1 MFLRYIFSRVLMLI
15 PVSISISV
23 VIFMIVHLLPG
34 DPIDNLIRIGSSPG
48 DRAVLVAKYG
58 LDQPLYTQYFRWM
71 GAMFQGDFGQ
81 AIVLRRP
88 VADLISQNLP
98 YSLALGALAFAFSS
112 IVGII
117 LGTISATTRSAVVEQ
132 FVRGFILLGSTVPGF
147 WLALLLILF
156 FAVQLQLFP
165 VSGAKGWNSLVL
177 PVLTIGFGGV
187 ALVARVTRVALID
200 VRREDFVMLLHAKG
214 LSSGTI
220 LFRHLLPHALL
231 PVFTILALRIGWIL
245 GGAVTVEFVFGR
257 PGLGSLLIRALGQ
270 RDYPVV
276 QGCLLMLAL
285 AVMLGTLIGD
295 VAQAAMDPRVRE
307 AKT

>member
-1 MFLRYIFSRVLMLI
+1 MLI

-34 DPIDNLIRIGSSPG
+34 DPIDNLIRIGSSPD
-48 DRAVLVAKYG
+48 DRALLVTKYG
-58 LDQPLYTQYFRWM
+58 LDQPLFVQYFRWL
-71 GAMFQGDFGQ
+71 GAMFQGDFGE

-98 YSLALGALAFAFSS
+98 YSLTLGAMAFAFSS

-117 LGTISATTRSAVVEQ
+117 LGTISATTRSALVEQ

-147 WLALLLILF
+147 WLALLMILF

-165 VSGAKGWNSLVL
+165 VSGAKGWDSLVL

-187 ALVARVTRVALID
+187 ALVARVTRVALMD
-200 VRREDFVMLLHAKG
+200 ARREDFVTLLHAKG
-214 LSSGTI
+214 LSAGTI
-220 LFRHLLPHALL
+220 LSRHLMPHAML
-231 PVFTILALRIGWIL
+231 PVVTILALRIGWIL

-276 QGCLLMLAL
+276 QGAC
-285 AVMLGTLIGD
+285 
-295 VAQAAMDPRVRE
+295 
-307 AKT
+307 

>member
-1 MFLRYIFSRVLMLI
+1 MLLRYTFQRLLMLI
-15 PVSISISV
+15 PVSIAISI

-34 DPIDNLIRIGSSPG
+34 DPIDNLLRIGSSAQ
-48 DRAVLVAKYG
+48 DRAALVAAYG
-58 LDQPLYTQYFRWM
+58 LDRNLFVQYFTWM
-71 GAMFQGDFGQ
+71 GKMFQGDFGQ

-88 VADLISQNLP
+88 VADLIGQNLP
-98 YSLALGALAFAFSS
+98 YSLVLGGLAFAFST
-112 IVGII
+112 IVGMI
-117 LGTISATTRSAVVEQ
+117 LGTVSAVVRNQILER

-147 WLALLLILF
+147 WLALLLILA
-156 FAVQLQLFP
+156 FAVNLRWFP
-165 VSGAKGWNSLVL
+165 VSGAGGWDSLVL

-187 ALVARVTRVALID
+187 ALVARITRVALMD
-200 VRREDFVMLLHAKG
+200 AQREDFVTLLHAKG
-214 LSSGTI
+214 LSSGAI
-220 LFRHLLPHALL
+220 LFKHLMPHALL
-231 PVFTILALRIGWIL
+231 PVVTILALRIGWIL

-285 AVMLGTLIGD
+285 AVMIGTLIGD